1 MDQGTGKA
9 MSDKPIL
16 FSGAMVRAILDGR
29 KVQTRRI
36 LKETIPLSP
45 TMDAIHPTNT
55 AKHPAPYLDS
65 YCGDRKTEANP
76 RGMSRRWC
84 WWTRDD
90 RQGLPTF
97 GVRWVPGD
105 RLWVRETWADVN
117 TENGPAIMF
126 RAGGFHF
133 CTDDAYPVEYDRYPG
148 MLFSMWCGDLARGAP
163 GHAWRPSI
171 FMPRWASRI
180 SLDVT
185 DVRVERLQDITEAD
199 AIAEGCEFTDFGE
212 YQPQGVASLDG
223 GKTFHP
229 FKMRQHNGWH
239 WGNATRPDQCLGSA
253 LQAYGNLWEQL
264 NGAGSWD
271 ANPFVV
277 ALTFRVVTPD
287 A

>member
-1 MDQGTGKA
+1 MDQGTGKS

-36 LKETIPLSP
+36 LKAPRGCPKNWLYTPGGLVDP
-45 TMDAIHPTNT
+45 TMGWWREPEF
-55 AKHPAPYLDS
+55 
-65 YCGDRKTEANP
+65 DRVGWSSA
-76 RGMSRRWC
+76 
-84 WWTRDD
+84 
-90 RQGLPTF
+90 LPF
-97 GVRWVPGD
+97 LPGD
-105 RLWVRETWADVN
+105 KLWVRETWADVN

-148 MLFSMWCGDLARGAP
+148 MKFSMWCGDLARGSP

-185 DVRVERLQDITEAD
+185 DVRVDRLQDITEHDASSEGAFKGKATGRVFNNVTEMRLGGPEWRNAKDWYAD
-199 AIAEGCEFTDFGE
+199 
-212 YQPQGVASLDG
+212 
-223 GKTFHP
+223 
-229 FKMRQHNGWH
+229 
-239 WGNATRPDQCLGSA
+239 
-253 LQAYGNLWEQL
+253 LWDTI

-271 ANPFVV
+271 ANPFVI
-277 ALTFRVVTPD
+277 ALTFRVVTLD
-287 A
+287 AAV